1 MQATLVLA
9 GYDEL
14 TGALIVSVVLA
25 DKRPVAALSDASVG
39 HKMEISTGGKRLM
52 TSVLREPLRDGS
64 FQMTSSSQDEVR
76 ALTAQFADGPVTLV
90 IDVAD

>member
-1 MQATLVLA
+1 LVLA

-25 DKRPVAALSDASVG
+25 DKRPIAALSDASVG
-39 HKMEISTGGKRLM
+39 HKMEISMDGKLLM

-76 ALTAQFADGPVTLV
+76 ALTAQFAHGPVTLV